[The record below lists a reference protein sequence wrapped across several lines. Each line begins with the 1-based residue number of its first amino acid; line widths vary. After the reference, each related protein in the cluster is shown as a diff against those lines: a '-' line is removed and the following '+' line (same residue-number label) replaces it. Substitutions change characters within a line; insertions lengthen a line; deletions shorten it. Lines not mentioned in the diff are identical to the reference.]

1 LTEIGNPP
9 SHALEL
15 AVVVDMGVMN
25 RLHEWWRRRAVGA
38 PRVVHELAD
47 ARASEVIRDAR
58 AYMLVLQKDRDT
70 YKLDVARAKRA
81 SLGIGPNAGQGMSAA
96 RTKTRQEEENSNK

>member
-1 LTEIGNPP
+1 
-9 SHALEL
+9 
-15 AVVVDMGVMN
+15 MGLMN

-38 PRVVHELAD
+38 PRVAHELAD
-47 ARASEVIRDAR
+47 ARANEAIRDAR
-58 AYMLVLQKDRDT
+58 AYMLVLQKDRDI

-96 RTKTRQEEENSNK
+96 AKKTQQQQEEENSNK